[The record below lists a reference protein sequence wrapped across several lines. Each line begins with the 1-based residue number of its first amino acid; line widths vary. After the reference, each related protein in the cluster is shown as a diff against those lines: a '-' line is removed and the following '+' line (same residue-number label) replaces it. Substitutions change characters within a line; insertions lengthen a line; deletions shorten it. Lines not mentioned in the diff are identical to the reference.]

1 MQSQMSS
8 HLVLL
13 FSEADAEAV
22 WKVRPEAELAAVRKG
37 LLVVN
42 LLPGVSQLEL
52 CLQYN
57 HGIAPM
63 APEPVEAAFQGSRPL
78 EVVCCRKACSE
89 RGATFI
95 YQFRLEPDQAPLLT
109 VRLQPWWADLLTGH
123 SRLMARL

>member
-1 MQSQMSS
+1 MSS

-13 FSEADAEAV
+13 FSEADAKAV
-22 WKVRPEAELAAVRKG
+22 LRVCPEAELAAVKED

-42 LLPGVSQLEL
+42 LPPGVSQLEL
-52 CLQYN
+52 CLQYK
-57 HGIAPM
+57 HGACP
-63 APEPVEAAFQGSRPL
+63 AASEPVEAAFQGSRSL
-78 EVVCCRKACSE
+78 EVLCCRKACSE